1 MTRYKVWTIALGL
14 ALAAAVQAG
23 GQAGAQEDEY
33 AAVRDKIEACFSCH
47 GVNGASQDPQ
57 FPIIAGQHLHYLY
70 VQLKDFG
77 SGRRISPMMTEIV
90 AGSRIAENVAASAQ
104 AGRPDTSAPAE
115 AAGDLRIKEQPAE
128 TSRPA
133 PAEPPVMTD
142 VATGLT
148 KAEMLTIAKFFS
160 EQEWPNIAYTA
171 DPDEAGKGETATVAG
186 QCVQCHRGGYEGDS
200 RIPRL
205 GGQYPAYLKKTMLDF
220 KSKERNNSP
229 AKSSLMASYSAGD
242 LAAMAEYLGE
252 M

>member
-1 MTRYKVWTIALGL
+1 MTRYKVWIIALGL
-14 ALAAAVQAG
+14 GLVAA
-23 GQAGAQEDEY
+23 GQVGAQEDEY
-33 AAVRDKIEACFSCH
+33 AAVRDKLEACFTCH

-77 SGRRISPMMTEIV
+77 TGRRISPMMTEIV
-90 AGSRIAENVAASAQ
+90 AGLSMEEMLAGNLQGGRSDSR
-104 AGRPDTSAPAE
+104 
-115 AAGDLRIKEQPAE
+115 
-128 TSRPA
+128 
-133 PAEPPVMTD
+133 VMTQ

-148 KAEMLTIAKFFS
+148 KDEMLLIAKFFS

-171 DPDEAGKGETATVAG
+171 DPDEASKGETATVAG

-200 RIPRL
+200 RIPRVA
-205 GGQYPAYLKKTMLDF
+205 GQYPAYLKKTMLDF

-229 AKSSLMASYSAGD
+229 AKSTLMASYSASD
-242 LAAMAEYLGE
+242 IAAMAEYLGE

>member
-1 MTRYKVWTIALGL
+1 MTRYKVWIIGLGL
-14 ALAAAVQAG
+14 GLVAA
-23 GQAGAQEDEY
+23 GQVGAQEDEY
-33 AAVRDKIEACFSCH
+33 AAVRDKLKACFTCH

-90 AGSRIAENVAASAQ
+90 AGLSMEEMLAGNLQ
-104 AGRPDTSAPAE
+104 GGRPD
-115 AAGDLRIKEQPAE
+115 
-128 TSRPA
+128 SR
-133 PAEPPVMTD
+133 VMTE

-148 KAEMLTIAKFFS
+148 EEEMLAIAKFFS

-171 DPDEAGKGETATVAG
+171 DPDEARKGETATVAG

-200 RIPRL
+200 RIPRVA
-205 GGQYPAYLKKTMLDF
+205 GQYPAYLKKTMLDF
-220 KSKERNNSP
+220 KSKERHNSP
-229 AKSSLMASYSAGD
+229 AKSTLMGSYSASD
-242 LAAMAEYLGE
+242 IAAMAEYLGE